1 MTNQPSTMISE
12 SLEESCP
19 SGPEAPPSAA
29 DAPPG
34 RSPGRRPLPSASCP
48 VGDVGEPS
56 SLLASQPSSEKKW
69 HVLWTRSN
77 FEQMVYDQLAAK
89 GFDLFLPKMA
99 VWSRRNGVRH
109 RANVPM
115 FPGYLF
121 FHHAMDSTSYI
132 ELRKARGL
140 VNILGKSWDRLA
152 VVPESEIMA
161 IQRVHGAGLPVQPHP
176 YLREGQR
183 VRITDGLLAGVEG
196 ILLQTKPNKGLLIVS
211 VNLLQRSVA
220 VEIDCTQVVPA

>member
-1 MTNQPSTMISE
+1 MSHMS
-12 SLEESCP
+12 
-19 SGPEAPPSAA
+19 
-29 DAPPG
+29 
-34 RSPGRRPLPSASCP
+34 
-48 VGDVGEPS
+48 VGLDHTPYAIGHTQGEQCEP
-56 SLLASQPSSEKKW
+56 KW
-69 HVLWTRSN
+69 HVLWVRSHC
-77 FEQMVYDQLAAK
+77 EHQVHDQLATK
-89 GFDLFLPKMA
+89 GFDLFLPMMA

-121 FHHAMDSTSYI
+121 FRHAMNSTSYI

-140 VNILGKSWDRLA
+140 VKILGESWDRLA

-183 VRITDGLLAGVEG
+183 VRITDGVLAGSEG
-196 ILLQTKPNKGLLIVS
+196 ILLRTRPNKGLLVVS

-220 VEIDCTQVVPA
+220 VEVDSTLVSPA